1 MRRQEPSGARRDLGR
16 EGLAFLKG
24 FLGGPPAGWTLERSS
39 FTLQSLRFSLVNGP
53 RRLEL
58 SGSPQLRAKAAGGG
72 LGLCLRSLHQDL
84 SEPERALVDALAAA
98 AAKASFSELI
108 ARLGQ
113 DALLYCDPDGNRLA
127 SRLDFYRHNDHS
139 NAFWKFVYPQWRCLE
154 EKVSLGERWA
164 RINYATLEC
173 RLSNP
178 SPVVPSLRYFAD
190 EPADRGEEGCRNVE
204 TPITEADVLGGRT
217 QALLGQVLD
226 DTAGGK
232 DKPAY
237 IHLNTTCLPELIG
250 DTPAPFIRR
259 IESELGV
266 PVFWT
271 SKTRPGG
278 PLYSAL
284 IGRLLDAAEF
294 APRRDPRAVLL
305 AGVGS
310 AAARAEAETLC
321 AALGLRVV
329 GAVFPN
335 LDFSRAPEMR
345 SAGAVVWL
353 DPVGWETVHDGPFLR
368 HQLAVVRHHPPY
380 GLAGTQAW
388 LGRIASVLG
397 LKGADEAW
405 AKLLAERSGELE
417 SLRKECGKRTVALI
431 GDAADIELLVVK
443 RTAFGFSPA
452 ALLGELGFKVRCLVY
467 GGAAAGAGTIEFA
480 GFSSKAELDRAL
492 GRGVDLVFSH
502 FNHDP
507 RLHAHG
513 LLGFTEAAFEP
524 GLGGLLRAGR
534 RLLAKCASRPFAGHR
549 SALSGWRG

>member
-1 MRRQEPSGARRDLGR
+1 M
-16 EGLAFLKG
+16 
-24 FLGGPPAGWTLERSS
+24 
-39 FTLQSLRFSLVNGP
+39 
-53 RRLEL
+53 
-58 SGSPQLRAKAAGGG
+58 
-72 LGLCLRSLHQDL
+72 
-84 SEPERALVDALAAA
+84 
-98 AAKASFSELI
+98 
-108 ARLGQ
+108 
-113 DALLYCDPDGNRLA
+113 
-127 SRLDFYRHNDHS
+127 
-139 NAFWKFVYPQWRCLE
+139 
-154 EKVSLGERWA
+154 GERWA

-278 PLYSAL
+278 PLYSAW

-294 APRRDPRAVLL
+294 APARPARRALGR
-305 AGVGS
+305 S
-310 AAARAEAETLC
+310 ARRRRAEAETLC
-321 AALGLRVV
+321 AALGLRWWR
-329 GAVFPN
+329 GLPEPGF
-335 LDFSRAPEMR
+335 FQAPEMK

-353 DPVGWETVHDGPFLR
+353 DPVGWETVHDRPFLR

-405 AKLLAERSGELE
+405 AKLLAGAA
-417 SLRKECGKRTVALI
+417 SLSPCEKVREAHGGADRRR
-431 GDAADIELLVVK
+431 GRHRAAVVK

-467 GGAAAGAGTIEFA
+467 GGAAAGRGGIEFA

-492 GRGVDLVFSH
+492 GAGWTWSSH

-524 GLGGLLRAGR
+524 GLGPAAR
-534 RLLAKCASRPFAGHR
+534 RPPPSGQGALRPFAGTGPR
-549 SALSGWRG
+549 FREWRG